1 MWPCNPTPGHIC
13 RENHNSKRYC
23 TSVFIA
29 VLLTLSTVASAWK
42 KPKCPSTEELVK
54 KIRYMHLVVLQSLS
68 HVHGVLGKN
77 TRVLCHFL
85 LQGIFPEEGL
95 NLHLLHWQVDFLPL
109 SHQESPRACILIQ
122 WSVTSIGPSTPNSNS
137 FFSLKPSLAPLD
149 RGLRKW
155 PELFPL
161 CCSYN
166 SLLTNTMTGIYW

>member
-1 MWPCNPTPGHIC
+1 M
-13 RENHNSKRYC
+13 
-23 TSVFIA
+23 FIA
-29 VLLTLSTVASAWK
+29 VLLTLSTVASAWR

-149 RGLRKW
+149 RGLRK
-155 PELFPL
+155 
-161 CCSYN
+161 
-166 SLLTNTMTGIYW
+166 